1 MFLNYPD
8 FKVWALDIEVEVY
21 VAKPY
26 HSQCFTSDLIHSLNI
41 IFLWSISFIQLLVFA
56 KSWKIRVI
64 LKGWIHILYGFKNFK
79 IIFKVERFLL
89 NPDWQYMVVELIECS
104 LVKIFLGFIWDLS
117 DVFMVHT
124 CLTRVQIQFL
134 KSSFNVHSGE
144 NGEILRIGFL
154 KLFNKKT
161 KNVTKFLK

>member
-79 IIFKVERFLL
+79 IIFKVKRFLL

-104 LVKIFLGFIWDLS
+104 LVKIFFRI
-117 DVFMVHT
+117 H
-124 CLTRVQIQFL
+124 
-134 KSSFNVHSGE
+134 
-144 NGEILRIGFL
+144 LRPVRRFYGAY
-154 KLFNKKT
+154 LFNKSANSIFKILLQCPFWRKWRDF
-161 KNVTKFLK
+161 KNWFFKIIQ